1 MREVEKA
8 LIKYRK
14 SLVMGLI
21 GKSAHGQLASLT
33 NINTLLGFSELQIEQ
48 VVSNCEQI
56 FSLEYVMR
64 IVEIWDTC
72 HAKKILDVLV
82 SVFKNIATS
91 NDNQAKG
98 EINDYDE
105 VLGEWAVLT
114 EDDELLNMI
123 ANSFSI
129 SEMDS
134 TYQEIQQ
141 SMNCSDVN
149 PATLESLQNVQID

>member
-1 MREVEKA
+1 M
-8 LIKYRK
+8 LK
-14 SLVMGLI
+14 SGTP
-21 GKSAHGQLASLT
+21 ATQ
-33 NINTLLGFSELQIEQ
+33 
-48 VVSNCEQI
+48 
-56 FSLEYVMR
+56 
-64 IVEIWDTC
+64 
-72 HAKKILDVLV
+72 KKILDVLV
-82 SVFKNIATS
+82 SVFKDIATS

-114 EDDELLNMI
+114 EDDELLNMM
-123 ANSFSI
+123 ANRFSI

-141 SMNCSDVN
+141 SMTCSDVN

>member
-1 MREVEKA
+1 M
-8 LIKYRK
+8 K
-14 SLVMGLI
+14 SGTP
-21 GKSAHGQLASLT
+21 ATQ
-33 NINTLLGFSELQIEQ
+33 
-48 VVSNCEQI
+48 
-56 FSLEYVMR
+56 
-64 IVEIWDTC
+64 
-72 HAKKILDVLV
+72 KKILDVLV
-82 SVFKNIATS
+82 SVFKDIATS

-114 EDDELLNMI
+114 EDDELLNMM
-123 ANSFSI
+123 ANRFSI

-141 SMNCSDVN
+141 SMTCSDVN